1 MGVCGVEI
9 DFRLGTRSGV
19 VSGDLLQIVDG
30 GLSGDLSSS
39 SVRSSVRKFS
49 LWRPSGVIRLVGR
62 ELVRGCFPS

>member
-19 VSGDLLQIVDG
+19 VSGDLVHTVDG